1 MKRESFSVLEIFKKS
16 SKYLQDRGIGSFK
29 SDTEWIFTHILKLK
43 RIDIFL
49 DKRFVEFDNE
59 IQKLRQAII
68 RRGKREPLQHIVGN
82 VQFFNC
88 KIKTDK
94 RALIPRFE
102 TEKLIEIVVDKF
114 PEDFKGTIIDF
125 GTGSGA
131 IIVSLAK
138 QFPNA
143 QCIGLDKCGDALALA
158 KENIHLNN
166 CHQNV
171 ELLKYDWSKDSK
183 DFDRADLLISNPPYL
198 SLKDWE
204 MTEPEVMN
212 YDPKSALVSEN
223 EGLSDLE
230 SILNMS
236 PTILKNNGMIALEFG
251 KGQCDSL
258 SGHFDQMFDE
268 VVIEKDLSG
277 VRRFMT
283 GRLKSQI
290 S

>member
-1 MKRESFSVLEIFKKS
+1 MTRESFSVLEIFKKS
-16 SKYLQDRGIGSFK
+16 SKYLQKRGIDSFK

-43 RIDIFL
+43 RIDIYL
-49 DKRFVEFDNE
+49 NKRFVEFDYE
-59 IQKLRQAII
+59 LQKLREAII
-68 RRGKREPLQHIVGN
+68 RRGKREPLQHIIGN
-82 VQFFNC
+82 IQFFNC

-102 TEKLIEIVVDKF
+102 TEKLIEIIIDKF
-114 PEDFKGTIIDF
+114 PKDFNGTIIDF

-143 QCIGLDKCGDALALA
+143 RCIGLDKCEEALALA
-158 KENIHLNN
+158 KENIQLNN
-166 CHQNV
+166 CHHNV
-171 ELLKYDWSKDSK
+171 ELLKYDWIKDSK

-198 SLKDWE
+198 SFKDWE

-236 PTILKNNGMIALEFG
+236 PTILKSDGMIALEFG
-251 KGQCDSL
+251 KGQCDNL
-258 SGHFDQMFDE
+258 SYLFDQIFDE
-268 VVIEKDLSG
+268 VNIEKDLSG

-283 GRLKSQI
+283 GRLKLQI

>member
-1 MKRESFSVLEIFKKS
+1 MI
-16 SKYLQDRGIGSFK
+16 
-29 SDTEWIFTHILKLK
+29 
-43 RIDIFL
+43 
-49 DKRFVEFDNE
+49 
-59 IQKLRQAII
+59 
-68 RRGKREPLQHIVGN
+68 
-82 VQFFNC
+82 
-88 KIKTDK
+88 
-94 RALIPRFE
+94 
-102 TEKLIEIVVDKF
+102 
-114 PEDFKGTIIDF
+114 
-125 GTGSGA
+125 
-131 IIVSLAK
+131 
-138 QFPNA
+138 
-143 QCIGLDKCGDALALA
+143 
-158 KENIHLNN
+158 N